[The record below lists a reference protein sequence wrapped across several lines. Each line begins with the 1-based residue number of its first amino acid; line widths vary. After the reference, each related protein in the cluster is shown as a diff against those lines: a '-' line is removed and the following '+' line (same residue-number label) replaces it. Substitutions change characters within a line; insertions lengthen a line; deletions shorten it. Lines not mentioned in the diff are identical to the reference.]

1 MHLFHIKTELFE
13 HLVHIFRVVPWL
25 LCSKLE
31 LFTSRVGIANDKG
44 MASFLELELV
54 LLR

>member
-1 MHLFHIKTELFE
+1 MYRHVKTELFE
-13 HLVHIFRVVPWL
+13 YLFHIFRVVSWL

-31 LFTSRVGIANDKG
+31 LFASRVGIANDKG